1 MTSLAWKLNR
11 LRLMGAS
18 EILYRVRNVL
28 HAQLERR
35 GLGLARPCPPQGQ
48 AGQAWVDRLPTGF
61 DRTRYVTAADRILD
75 GRFDVFA
82 LENAELGFP
91 PDWNRDCRTGTVAPM
106 DFGKT
111 LDYRDERK
119 VGDIKYLWEP
129 SRHLE
134 LVTLAQAWHLTR
146 DVRYAEGCRT
156 LLDSWMT
163 QCPYPLG
170 VHWTSSLEHSVRLMN
185 WYFAW
190 HLLGGEK
197 SPLFDGEAGAA
208 FRRRWL
214 DSIYCHCHFIAGHFS
229 KHSSANNHL
238 LGEYMGLLVGALNWP
253 CWRES
258 ATWQATALAG
268 FEAEALKQNSP
279 DGVNR
284 EQAIYYQHEVMDM
297 MLLCAAIAEAHGR
310 HFSEAFHQRLASL
323 ADFISS
329 VMNVSGVVPM
339 VGDSD
344 DAVMV
349 RLSRE
354 ADWNPYRSL
363 LATCGIRYRRADFA
377 HAAGRMDDKTRW
389 LLGDRAESLL
399 SELVA
404 GPAPAPTMP
413 KAFREGGYFV
423 LGSDRGT
430 ACEALALIDCG
441 PLGYL
446 SIAAHGH
453 ADALAL
459 YLSLGGDE
467 VLIDPGTFAYHT
479 QRVWRDYFRGTAAHN
494 TVRIDGAD
502 QSEIG
507 GSFMW
512 MGKARASLID
522 VGSRDDGRQFFVGEH
537 DGYLKLPNPA
547 LHRRRVEFDPR
558 AGRFEVIDE
567 IVGDG
572 SHEVELFWHFA
583 EGCAVSAID
592 GRLEWRTVRTQGVM
606 RLDRSDFKLD
616 LTTGQESPP
625 SGWISRRFDRREPI
639 ATARFHGRTQGTVR
653 VVTTIEY
660 SFSS

>member
-18 EILYRVRNVL
+18 EILYRVRNVI

-35 GLGLARPCPPQGQ
+35 GFGLARPSAPRGQ
-48 AGQAWVDRLPTGF
+48 TGRAWVEALPIGF
-61 DRTRYVTAADRILD
+61 ERRRYVAAADRILD

-82 LENAELGFP
+82 LDDVELGFP
-91 PDWNRDCRTGTVAPM
+91 PNWNRDCRTGTVAPM
-106 DFGKT
+106 AFGKT
-111 LDYRDERK
+111 LDYRDERE

-146 DVRYAEGCRT
+146 DLHYAEGCRT

-190 HLLGGEK
+190 HLLGGEA
-197 SPLFDGEAGAA
+197 SPLFEGEAGAA

-214 DSIYCHCHFIAGHFS
+214 DSVYCHCHFIAGHFS
-229 KHSSANNHL
+229 RHSSANNHL

-253 CWRES
+253 LWKES
-258 ATWQATALAG
+258 AAWRVTALTG
-268 FEAEALKQNSP
+268 FEVEALKQNTA

-297 MLLCAAIAEAHGR
+297 MVLCDAIAKAHG
-310 HFSEAFHQRLASL
+310 HSFSAEYHDRLSRL
-323 ADFISS
+323 ADFVASA
-329 VMNVSGVVPM
+329 MNLNGDVPM
-339 VGDSD
+339 TGDSD

-349 RLSRE
+349 RLSRST
-354 ADWNPYRSL
+354 DRNPYRSL
-363 LATCGIRYRRADFA
+363 LSTCGILYRRTDFV
-377 HAAGRMDDKTRW
+377 HAAGPLDDKTRW
-389 LLGDRAESLL
+389 LLGDCAEAIHL
-399 SELVA
+399 ELTASPV
-404 GPAPAPTMP
+404 PVHEMP
-413 KAFREGGYFV
+413 KVFSEGGYFL
-423 LGSDRGT
+423 LGSDRGS
-430 ACEALALIDCG
+430 AREVLAFIDCG

-459 YLSLGGDE
+459 YLSVAGDE

-479 QRVWRDYFRGTAAHN
+479 QRVWRDYFRGTSAHN
-494 TVRIDGAD
+494 TVRIDGSD

-512 MGKARASLID
+512 LRKARAKLID
-522 VGSRDDGRQFFVGEH
+522 VERNNDGRQFFAGEH
-537 DGYLKLPNPA
+537 DGYLHLPNPA
-547 LHRRRVEFDPR
+547 LHRRRVEFDP
-558 AGRFEVIDE
+558 AACRFEVIDE
-567 IVGDG
+567 VVGEG
-572 SHEVELFWHFA
+572 ERLVELFWHFA
-583 EGCAVSAID
+583 EGCAVSAAE
-592 GRLEWRTVRTQGVM
+592 GAVEWRSAHTRGVM
-606 RLDRSDFKLD
+606 RVDRSDFALD
-616 LTTGQESPP
+616 VTTGQESPP

-639 ATARFHGRTQGTVR
+639 ATVRFHGRTQGTVR
-653 VVTTIEY
+653 LVTTIEY